1 MEMFTQLK
9 ERFRK
14 KILDNML
21 VALIGSEEKNSTE
34 IYQTDENI
42 KKILDECK
50 ERVYVFRRDMKSTEL
65 FVQLMGQKKNM
76 QDKQESE
83 KN

>member
-1 MEMFTQLK
+1 MFTQLK